1 MDGYEQAFNKSM
13 GRLVRAARQRAGLT
27 QELLARKTGLTR
39 ASITNIEKGIQAPP
53 PYRLVRLTD
62 ALGVDAAELL
72 PSLKQLEPTHDLPG
86 HMAAAVASV
95 ERMAQEMR
103 GRDGEG

>member
-1 MDGYEQAFNKSM
+1 MGESEQAFNENM
-13 GRLVRAARQRAGLT
+13 GRRVRAARLSAGLT

-53 PYRLVRLTD
+53 PYRLVRIAV

-72 PSLKQLEPTHDLPG
+72 PPMEQLEPTHDLPG
-86 HMAAAVASV
+86 QFAEAVASLQ
-95 ERMAQEMR
+95 RTAAEMR